1 MQIEILFLAIR
12 RSSFL
17 GYALTPKVLRP
28 SVKASE
34 YRAGVQTLTQSSR
47 ASPIKKTSEYLSEVF
62 LIFH

>member
-1 MQIEILFLAIR
+1 MQIEILFLAIPAVI
-12 RSSFL
+12 L
-17 GYALTPKVLRP
+17 ALTPKVLRP